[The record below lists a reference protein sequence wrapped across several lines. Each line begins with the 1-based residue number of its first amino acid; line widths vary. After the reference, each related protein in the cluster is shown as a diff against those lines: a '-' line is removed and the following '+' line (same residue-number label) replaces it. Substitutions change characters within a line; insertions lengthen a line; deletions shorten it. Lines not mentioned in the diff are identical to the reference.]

1 MSIWRSLVR
10 MLSPATGSAPYR
22 EFYRNFVAAA
32 DGELAR
38 NGLDESVFARLTPDE
53 RVAAERVLLARLGNE
68 DSRIAIGL
76 GLLRSTKAL
85 AGLRRAMDRQ
95 GSGPFA
101 SSAYALAVWRI
112 AEEPQAIDAAVAI
125 ARNPT
130 GHDAPRVDA
139 VVALAQM
146 PAEPARRAL
155 LEILESEPE
164 YLLRYHAFK
173 GLLILHGY
181 PWMEADDHAGALA
194 REIGA
199 ALADPRARRI
209 VAARLE
215 QLTAG
220 RTLAVAP

>member
-1 MSIWRSLVR
+1 

-22 EFYRNFVAAA
+22 EFYRNFIAAA
-32 DGELAR
+32 DSELAR
-38 NGLDESVFARLTPDE
+38 NGLDDSVFAKLTPDE
-53 RVAAERVLLARLGNE
+53 RVAAERVLLVRLGNG

-85 AGLRRAMDRQ
+85 ARLRRAMQSQ
-95 GSGPFA
+95 GRGPFA
-101 SSAYALAVWRI
+101 SSAYAVAVWRI
-112 AEEPQAIDAAVAI
+112 AQDPRAIEAAVAI
-125 ARNPT
+125 ARNPA

-146 PAEPARRAL
+146 PTEPARQAL
-155 LEILESEPE
+155 HEILESEPE

-181 PWMEADDHAGALA
+181 PWMEADEHAGALA

-199 ALADPRARRI
+199 ALADPNARRI
-209 VAARLE
+209 VAARLA

-220 RTLAVAP
+220 RAIVAAR